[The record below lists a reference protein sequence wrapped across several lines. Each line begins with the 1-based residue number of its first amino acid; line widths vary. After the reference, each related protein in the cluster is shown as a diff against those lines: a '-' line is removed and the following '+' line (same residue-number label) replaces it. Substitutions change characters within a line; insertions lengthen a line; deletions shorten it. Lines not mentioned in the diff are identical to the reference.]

1 MLHVF
6 PAVKRKGVH
15 CQHLDMLVQA
25 DDFACLRLTAIL
37 PFANACRALERV
49 RAYPTTLVPP
59 LKTEF

>member
-1 MLHVF
+1 
-6 PAVKRKGVH
+6 
-15 CQHLDMLVQA
+15 MLVQA